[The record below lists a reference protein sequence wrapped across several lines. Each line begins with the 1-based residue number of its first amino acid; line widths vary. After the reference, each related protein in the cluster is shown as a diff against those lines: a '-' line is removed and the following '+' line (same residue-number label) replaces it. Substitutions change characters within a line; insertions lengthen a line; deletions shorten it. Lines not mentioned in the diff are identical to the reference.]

1 MFTMNLVG
9 LSLIHGIESVI
20 EVLLIC
26 RPLSAQWDSEAGG
39 ACGNQILSF
48 IIVECVGIALDIA
61 LLGIPLYPILKLDL
75 SMKKKAPIII
85 ALDAGV
91 V

>member
-1 MFTMNLVG
+1 MALVG
-9 LSLIHGIESVI
+9 LSLTHGIASVI

-61 LLGIPLYPILKLDL
+61 LLGIPLFSIPKLHI
-75 SMKKKAPIII
+75 SMKKKAHIII